1 MNSNV
6 QIISKGLYRG
16 TIDKSFPVKV
26 KEYVFARQDE
36 KKSLL
41 LRFFNDSQLNIT
53 AIHFWLVQKNS
64 HGEQIGKEK
73 ISLEGIYCAQGA
85 IFVPA
90 SGFFVDDKCA
100 DFDVE
105 MISAFSGEY
114 EYKTKNGEIFVQ
126 YPIEYEQT
134 AVVKKRAH
142 CVQHKKLNKKV
153 KFSSAINARSRL
165 TAGNLGKFLYR
176 IPSSAD
182 KSFVKSIS
190 PRYTFLSK
198 PNERAIAGSS
208 SPNDPTR
215 SSPNK
220 TSAETPG

>member
-16 TIDKSFPVKV
+16 RVDISFPIKV
-26 KEYVFARQDE
+26 KEYVFTRQDE
-36 KKSLL
+36 KKCLL

-53 AIHFWLVQKNS
+53 ALHFWLVQKNS

-73 ISLEGIYCAQGA
+73 ISLEGIYCAQGE
-85 IFVPA
+85 IFVPV

-100 DFDVE
+100 DFDIE

-134 AVVKKRAH
+134 AVVKKKAY
-142 CVQHKKLNKKV
+142 CVQHKKLNNKV
-153 KFSSAINARSRL
+153 KFSSAILVLAIFLVIFIIFWPFFKEEIWPLIVKITKAGLELLEDALKSL
-165 TAGNLGKFLYR
+165 FKKIGNLF
-176 IPSSAD
+176 D
-182 KSFVKSIS
+182 K
-190 PRYTFLSK
+190 
-198 PNERAIAGSS
+198 
-208 SPNDPTR
+208 
-215 SSPNK
+215 
-220 TSAETPG
+220 